1 MPWRG
6 TGSMRAT
13 SAGSRSRMGS
23 RDGVRRFRRVGAP
36 QTLLAAVTESSRRL
50 RAFTANKRAVRRRT
64 NHRSRCGVVR
74 GVKCTW
80 TLNGD
85 RAGRLGRSGR
95 GGGTRNSGRLG
106 QVDHGHIIM
115 RRLGT
120 NRAIPAPVTTID
132 RARSTMIFRTPYG
145 SLTGHPGGALVR
157 TLMPPIC
164 RAPVVTA
171 PEI

>member
-6 TGSMRAT
+6 TGAMRAAST
-13 SAGSRSRMGS
+13 RNWGRMGS
-23 RDGVRRFRRVGAP
+23 RGGVDGFRLVGAP
-36 QTLLAAVTESSRRL
+36 QTLLTAVTESSRRL
-50 RAFTANKRAVRRRT
+50 RAITANKRTVRRRT
-64 NHRSRCGVVR
+64 NHRSRSGVVR
-74 GVKCTW
+74 SVECTW

-106 QVDHGHIIM
+106 QVDQGHIIM